1 MKENRINKH
10 YFSPDGNFGDAEG
23 LVIVQTTAW
32 TNEDWEELEN
42 VHESE
47 RWSKSEEI
55 ASRYQRQ
62 DEVMQKHYS
71 LEELQ
76 VCFDTGEL
84 VAMFNQML
92 LDGYTGLGLG
102 LIIDLIRR
110 DCRPTR

>member
-32 TNEDWEELEN
+32 TDEDWEELEN

-47 RWSKSEEI
+47 RWTKGEEI
-55 ASRYQRQ
+55 ASRYERQ
-62 DEVMQKHYS
+62 EEVMQKHYS

-76 VCFDTGEL
+76 VCFDTAEL
-84 VAMFNQML
+84 VELFKEL
-92 LDGYTGLGLG
+92 LSDGYTGLGLG

-110 DCRPTR
+110 DCSQTR